1 MSGAL
6 SSRGNPFEHSGQNR
20 KHSSAFPHT
29 DRIDEEYDGNEQH
42 EQETRHRQHNSS
54 NSNGSSFSRNST
66 ATGRTALRHPEGSS
80 SSNLATADSNFR
92 AGMKLVQQ
100 AYEDKYQ
107 ALVEEVNTW
116 KWISEEQ
123 SAQITAMA
131 TELSRVEESYAA
143 LQKEAI
149 VSMVDQHSGVSLTQL
164 EKSILETIEAD
175 AENGETG
182 YGAIAD
188 ADTSSFMLDDDTE
201 PSGAP
206 PSHQSRLVREDNM
219 SKEQKIGNTSAT
231 AQTLFK
237 NSLQPASSRPR
248 ASTEISTRRLGS
260 NQNPGQL
267 TNQSGYPPSKQS
279 SSSIA
284 RNGAAVLTD
293 NSPNGLKNIQKS
305 ESTDSLRSKR
315 NTISSSARPIYP
327 NTLLS
332 SSTAKR
338 HSSVSP
344 LSPRTRASAP
354 TSRAAGTSTSFSS
367 NSTPST
373 SPRQQTGRLATS
385 STVTG
390 SIATRTS
397 RQQQQKEYGLN
408 VRSSTSYPA
417 NLSVSP
423 RSSASQVDRTTSA
436 PQSKSSS
443 SIIAR
448 SSQRSGSESLSTS
461 GLSPAALKLI
471 RQQEQQQLEEETEY
485 KQKSS
490 GSTRHTS
497 HHQTDDEDHHRSV
510 SHGYAPSSTSESSRP
525 HRRKASES
533 GHESVTHSHAT
544 GYESTSKY
552 DSHRRQNSSY
562 GDKHDSHSTSAS
574 VVTAF
579 NEGDKTTEETLDEV
593 SRIVKDRSLNQRFRD
608 LIHQAIAEK
617 ENQLDNDV
625 GNGTVEGDLT
635 LEVIDQSLLLDDDQE
650 PEGDHSRLTQKEE
663 EHDEGTSIQGDES
676 LQQSQ
681 ADEGYPDESILEE
694 PEQAPLGSDVNS
706 SVKRNVMSSDEIE
719 ANDEDE
725 SGMAARKST
734 RKQTM

>member
-1 MSGAL
+1 MAQL
-6 SSRGNPFEHSGQNR
+6 SPGIVRLLDGQPRGILKEAVVPTSLQQ
-20 KHSSAFPHT
+20 T
-29 DRIDEEYDGNEQH
+29 Q
-42 EQETRHRQHNSS
+42 TV
-54 NSNGSSFSRNST
+54 
-66 ATGRTALRHPEGSS
+66 
-80 SSNLATADSNFR
+80 
-92 AGMKLVQQ
+92 GMKLIQQ

-123 SAQITAMA
+123 SAQMTVMA
-131 TELSRVEESYAA
+131 AELSRVEESYAA
-143 LQKEAI
+143 LQREAI

-188 ADTSSFMLDDDTE
+188 ADTSSFMLDDDAE

-206 PSHQSRLVREDNM
+206 LSHQSRLVREDNT
-219 SKEQKIGNTSAT
+219 SKEQKIGNTSAM

-237 NSLQPASSRPR
+237 SSLQPASSRPR

-267 TNQSGYPPSKQS
+267 ANQSGYPPSKQS

-293 NSPNGLKNIQKS
+293 NSPNGLKKMQKS

-315 NTISSSARPIYP
+315 NTISSSTRPIYP

-332 SSTAKR
+332 SSSAKR

-354 TSRAAGTSTSFSS
+354 TSRAAATSTSFSS

-385 STVTG
+385 STATG

-408 VRSSTSYPA
+408 VRSSVSHPA
-417 NLSVSP
+417 NLSASP

-443 SIIAR
+443 SVIAR

-490 GSTRHTS
+490 GGARHTS
-497 HHQTDDEDHHRSV
+497 RHQTDDEDHHRSIG
-510 SHGYAPSSTSESSRP
+510 HGYAPSSASESSRP

-533 GHESVTHSHAT
+533 GRESVTHSHAT

-552 DSHRRQNSSY
+552 DSHHRQNSSY
-562 GDKHDSHSTSAS
+562 GDKHDSHSTIASGGKNNRQSNGGVDASAFTMLYKEIRDS
-574 VVTAF
+574 MDASSFGMFARGKFYFISSANGSLVVTAF

-650 PEGDHSRLTQKEE
+650 PEDHSRLSQKEE

-725 SGMAARKST
+725 SSVTARKST